1 MWGVRG
7 IRSLHVQT
15 SNILLNLP
23 VINLFHDNVTYLV
36 CLECLGACE
45 SWKVRIFGPVDGLHW
60 IR

>member
-23 VINLFHDNVTYLV
+23 VINLFHDNVTYFV

-45 SWKVRIFGPVDGLHW
+45 SWKVRIFGPIDGLHW